1 MLENLLQRAS
11 MARVLVLFCSYPSQY
26 KLYLKCECD
35 GAGRAEDAS
44 IQDEPGTVL
53 VASIFDEN

>member
-1 MLENLLQRAS
+1 

-44 IQDEPGTVL
+44 IQDEPGMVL